1 MTTYRIDVAPRARSQ
16 LMSILGWWAKN
27 RPASPTL
34 VLEEFEHVV
43 ELLARTPGLGRPYK
57 PRPGV
62 RRILLSRSQYHVYYV
77 IDQTRGVIRVVSL
90 WHTARSKPPP
100 IGR

>member
-1 MTTYRIDVAPRARSQ
+1 MKTYKIDVAPRARSQ
-16 LMSILGWWAKN
+16 LMSILDWWAKN
-27 RPASPTL
+27 RPASPML
-34 VLEEFEHVV
+34 VLEEFEHAVA
-43 ELLARTPGLGRPYK
+43 LLAKTPGLGRRYQ

-62 RRILLSRSQYHVYYV
+62 RRLLLSRSQYHVYYV
-77 IDQTRGVIRVVSL
+77 IDQPRRLIRVVSL